1 MSVREGAEN
10 LEAVVDRWDKLAAQ
24 TTADSLDEIGREVGD
39 VAEGFMKDLAVFAEA
54 TAQEVGLVDLA
65 FVAALGSG
73 YMDST

>member
-1 MSVREGAEN
+1 MSVRKCADN
-10 LEAVVDRWDKLAAQ
+10 LEAVVDRWEKLTAQ
-24 TTADSLDEIGREVGD
+24 ATADSLDEIGREVGD
-39 VAEGFMKDLAVFAEA
+39 VADGFVKDLAVFAEA